1 MRAFLK
7 ALIRNNFER
16 GKKKKLFKGFFWMYL
31 HFQALLCYLPKM
43 KQLLFCCLTLRSTL
57 SSTETN
63 SRSWACQKLSEI
75 KIIWLLKSW
84 PFFVLIPF
92 QTPRACFSSSIY
104 FLHPCSLF
112 LLNSC
117 AVLCSVSQHFQDS
130 PFLIPSIVT
139 ALSILLVLLFTES
152 CQSSYAFRPCVV
164 CVFWEHILLSER
176 QKTSTPTFAFLLLTE
191 KGC

>member
-16 GKKKKLFKGFFWMYL
+16 GKKKNCSKAFFWMYL

-43 KQLLFCCLTLRSTL
+43 KQLLFCCLTLHSTL

-84 PFFVLIPF
+84 PFFVPIPF

-117 AVLCSVSQHFQDS
+117 AVLSSVSQHFQDS

-139 ALSILLVLLFTES
+139 ALSILLVLPFTES
-152 CQSSYAFRPCVV
+152 CQSS
-164 CVFWEHILLSER
+164 LLSDPVWFVSSES
-176 QKTSTPTFAFLLLTE
+176 TSYWVKGKRPLHQHLLFYY
-191 KGC
+191 